1 MVCWR
6 QTRDMPGHRPILVL
20 CMPKAKAL
28 VQNYKEASK
37 WFKLA
42 AEQGFALSKCFLAE
56 MYINGHGIKRNPS
69 MAKKMAKEG
78 YEAGQ
83 TTVRMFGRNTTSLIT
98 DCNRRIA

>member
-1 MVCWR
+1 KLAADQGHAGA
-6 QTRDMPGHRPILVL
+6 QTNLGAMY
-20 CMPKAKAL
+20 AKGQGV

-78 YEAGQ
+78 YEAGADYCKDVWEKYNL
-83 TTVRMFGRNTTSLIT
+83 TNY
-98 DCNRRIA
+98 